1 MSNLLH
7 PGLILL
13 AGGLLLLV
21 LPDKWIK
28 AVMPAAALCAL
39 TAVFTLREGGGMFL
53 QLLPSFVCSFWR
65 SIACPGR
72 LC

>member
-13 AGGLLLLV
+13 AGALLLLV

-39 TAVFTLREGGGMFL
+39 VAVFALREGGGMFL
-53 QLLPSFVCSFWR
+53 Q
-65 SIACPGR
+65 
-72 LC
+72 